1 MAKPCKY
8 RLPGQE
14 TWMSEDDFKKSLAD
28 GLLDK
33 FILDDKASIP
43 SLRGFKADATSAQKF
58 RAPVAETAPTT
69 TGTPQAEVTPT
80 PVAETK
86 AELID
91 VDSKLQKE
99 QIEAFRLSDRGWR
112 HWPKMK
118 KFSQRI
124 KNALYKN
131 GYDAALAEGEAIKQ
145 EIEEG
150 GKLKLKSKNP
160 AIEILNAL
168 DRYEGSFEKNN
179 LSKEFK
185 EIMPQLESNKI
196 SIDDIP
202 DSFFESSS
210 LVGKKS
216 ASTEFDSSTGD
227 EIIKA
232 GDLITAEKIKKLIA
246 SGANNIN
253 TLKTEGKTDAEIR
266 AAGFEK
272 ISKENNLFLPEKKQQ
287 PAPTTETKAE
297 PTAKAEPKPTTTTT
311 ETKPTTDKVERKG
324 AVEVEAET
332 KRGVN
337 VTYKAE
343 ISEDGKTATV
353 QSTAE
358 APFGGEAT
366 NPKITN
372 LPIKTDS
379 RGNRYVETPK
389 SETKVYIDKVKEAP
403 KSKEAPVKEE
413 VQGKGQPTKV
423 KIYAREP
430 KLDDRGMPIISKFN
444 QEVEFTKNKR
454 TGKWETTDKAG
465 NKIEATEDQA
475 ARADKAL
482 TEQPKT
488 TKEKI
493 SDAFDKLKI
502 DPKGKLFS
510 IPIPVDLYN
519 KIVELAKRFVLAG
532 VDVTTAINRATN
544 QVIEK
549 RKAQKLISDAEA
561 KKVQDYTNSKEFTD
575 KINEAVEGE
584 GRVSGIKRALT
595 SKEAQEIA
603 EGQIERMTI
612 KEALDTGEA
621 AIKNGDVVPDKLI
634 TSIIGGKNPR
644 TGQYQNGV
652 ARPLTAIETAAMVYH
667 KASLDNELENAY
679 NDLNKALDS
688 KNIIDQDHAKSEI
701 ARLEEK
707 IAEYEV
713 MANVTAYQ
721 QGLSLKLRSMML
733 NSEYDLVK
741 QKAKIRA
748 EYGGKIPADVEERL
762 NELDKQLREAN
773 AKLAELEKKRTK
785 AEDEEVVKNIKETK
799 DTENKSAVSKDGKI
813 KIPTADIRQAVLN
826 GATTIDEVV
835 NAVRDSVKAKFP
847 KATDRQIRDAITNY
861 GKSRTETK
869 DAIQKKINEMKRVG
883 RLLSEL
889 EDVQNGIKK
898 TKNQIKRDAL
908 TQRETE
914 LKQKIKEELAKIP
927 LTDEEIA
934 ELQAEKL
941 ERFKKTS
948 QKAIQELQKKIDNGD
963 FEKKKRDPLLDL
975 DKEAADLRSKR
986 EEVKYKFDL
995 EFEKAQR
1002 NRMTIMERIGEQFIK
1017 SLSASKSLIASLDF
1031 SAPLRQ
1037 GSVFV
1042 LSQNPKKTLS
1052 QLGKQFEFWWSEK
1065 SYNQWLNGIKSSEY
1079 YPLLKAS
1086 GLYIAEENAK
1096 LTAAEEAFM
1105 NNFMTKVP
1113 LIGKTK
1119 VLKSG
1124 KKLWGADIYGR
1135 AERAYTGF
1143 LNNLRVQA
1151 FLDVAEKMSES
1162 GISPKT
1168 NIDEFKSWADYVN
1181 NATGRG
1187 TAGKKNLI
1195 GRGFEASAPGLSL
1208 FFFSPRFLWS
1218 RLNLTGINPSMYYR
1232 MSPTAR
1238 KHAIKRTIA
1247 YAGAA
1252 TTILGLT
1259 ALYLN
1264 NDDDDETSVETDPK
1278 SSDFAKIKIGNT
1290 RIDILAGN
1298 QQVIRTIAQAYSGE
1312 RKKTTTGEIEK
1323 LGEKYGSQ
1331 TRGGVVGNFFVN
1343 KFSPIASTLYKRY
1356 ALTEPEQKM
1365 REEEGEG
1372 ASDMKSIVADLTIPL
1387 YLQDVK
1393 DLSKDHGAAGALG
1406 FTLLSVFGLG
1416 VQNMQPKQ
1424 KSIQQSTPMDDFEK
1438 SLYEDDSYTDFEKQE
1453 QKMLEGF

>member
-8 RLPGQE
+8 RLPGQD

-43 SLRGFKADATSAQKF
+43 SLRGFKADDTSAQKF
-58 RAPVAETAPTT
+58 RAPVTEATPTIT
-69 TGTPQAEVTPT
+69 ETPQAEVTPT
-80 PVAETK
+80 PVAEVKEVKIPKNQREREEAAVNDEMIYHNWFGSVIESTPQQYNDALK
-86 AELID
+86 EIAET
-91 VDSKLQKE
+91 
-99 QIEAFRLSDRGWR
+99 G
-112 HWPKMK
+112 
-118 KFSQRI
+118 
-124 KNALYKN
+124 
-131 GYDAALAEGEAIKQ
+131 
-145 EIEEG
+145 
-150 GKLKLKSKNP
+150 
-160 AIEILNAL
+160 AIEDVYKYGKNISEKQGPSRYLYSNSLLNTSQEDAQSL
-168 DRYEGSFEKNN
+168 LGEKG
-179 LSKEFK
+179 KEE
-185 EIMPQLESNKI
+185 EI
-196 SIDDIP
+196 
-202 DSFFESSS
+202 
-210 LVGKKS
+210 
-216 ASTEFDSSTGD
+216 
-227 EIIKA
+227 
-232 GDLITAEKIKKLIA
+232 
-246 SGANNIN
+246 
-253 TLKTEGKTDAEIR
+253 KTET
-266 AAGFEK
+266 
-272 ISKENNLFLPEKKQQ
+272 
-287 PAPTTETKAE
+287 APVTETKAE
-297 PTAKAEPKPTTTTT
+297 PTTKTEPTTTTT
-311 ETKPTTDKVERKG
+311 EPKPSTEKVERKG

-332 KRGVN
+332 KRGVK

-343 ISEDGKTATV
+343 ISEDGKTVTV

-403 KSKEAPVKEE
+403 KAKEAPVKEVE
-413 VQGKGQPTKV
+413 GKGKPTKV

-482 TEQPKT
+482 AEQPKT

-493 SDAFDKLKI
+493 SDAFDALKI
-502 DPKGKLFS
+502 DTKGKAFT
-510 IPIPVDLYN
+510 IPIPPGIYN
-519 KIVELAKRFVLAG
+519 DIIEGAKQLVLKGIDIVSAIKQATSKALAARKLAD
-532 VDVTTAINRATN
+532 DV
-544 QVIEK
+544 V
-549 RKAQKLISDAEA
+549 

-575 KINEAVEGE
+575 KVNEAVEGQE
-584 GRVSGIKRALT
+584 RVSGIKRSLT

-612 KEALDTGEA
+612 KEALDAGEQ

-644 TGQYQNGV
+644 TSQYENGQ
-652 ARPLTAIETAAMVYH
+652 ARPLTAVETAAMVYY
-667 KASLDNELENAY
+667 KATLDNELENAY

-688 KNIIDQDHAKSEI
+688 KNIIDQNHAKSEI
-701 ARLEEK
+701 TRLEEK

-713 MANVTAYQ
+713 MANVTRYQ

-748 EYGGKIPADVEERL
+748 EYGGKIPADIEERL
-762 NELDKQLREAN
+762 NELDRQLREAN

-799 DTENKSAVSKDGKI
+799 DTEKKSTVSKDGKI

-826 GATTIDEVV
+826 GASTIDEVV
-835 NAVRDSVKAKFP
+835 DAVRDSVKAKFP

-869 DAIQKKINEMKRVG
+869 DAIQKRINEMKRVG

-908 TQRETE
+908 TEREIE

-934 ELQAEKL
+934 DLEAERL

-963 FEKKKRDPLLDL
+963 FEKKKRDLLLDL
-975 DKEAADLRSKR
+975 DKEAAELRAKR
-986 EEVKYKFDL
+986 EEVKYNFDL

-1002 NRMTIMERIGEQFIK
+1002 NRMSRFSRFGEEFLK
-1017 SLSASKSLIASLDF
+1017 SLSITKSLKASLDF
-1031 SAPLRQ
+1031 SAPGRQ
-1037 GSVFV
+1037 GAVFT
-1042 LSQNPKKTLS
+1042 LTQNPIKTLK
-1052 QLGKQFEFWWSEK
+1052 QIGKQFEFWYSEK
-1065 SYNQWLNGIKSSEY
+1065 SYNDWLNGVKSSEY

-1086 GLYIAEENAK
+1086 GLYIAETDAK
-1096 LTAAEEAFM
+1096 LEAAEEALMSNFM
-1105 NNFMTKVP
+1105 NKVP
-1113 LIGKTK
+1113 LIGKTR

-1124 KKLWGADIYGR
+1124 FKVKGLDAYAR
-1135 AERAYTGF
+1135 AERAYVGF

-1151 FLDVAEKMSES
+1151 FLDGAQKMSEA

-1195 GRGFEASAPGLSL
+1195 GRGFEAGAPGLSL
-1208 FFFSPRFLWS
+1208 FFFSPRFMWS

-1232 MSPTAR
+1232 MSPMAR
-1238 KHAIKRTIA
+1238 KMAIKRTMGYFGMSA
-1247 YAGAA
+1247 LV
-1252 TTILGLT
+1252 LGL
-1259 ALYLN
+1259 AAFKYN
-1264 NDDDDETSVETDPK
+1264 NDDDDETSVELDPR
-1278 SSDFAKIKIGNT
+1278 SSDFAKIKYGNT
-1290 RIDILAGN
+1290 RIDILSGN
-1298 QQVIRTIAQAYSGE
+1298 QQVFRTISQALSGE
-1312 RKKTTTGEIEK
+1312 KKKLTTGEIQT

-1343 KFSPIASTLYKRY
+1343 KFSPIMSVVYKKY

-1365 REEEGEG
+1365 RQEEGEG
-1372 ASDMKSIVADLTIPL
+1372 GSDIKSIVADLTIPL
-1387 YLQDVK
+1387 YIQDVQN
-1393 DLSKDHGAAGALG
+1393 LSKDHGASGAIG
-1406 FTLLSVFGLG
+1406 FTLLNVFGLS
-1416 VQNMQPKQ
+1416 VQNMQPKT
-1424 KSIQQSTPMDDFEK
+1424 KTNQQSTPMDDFEK